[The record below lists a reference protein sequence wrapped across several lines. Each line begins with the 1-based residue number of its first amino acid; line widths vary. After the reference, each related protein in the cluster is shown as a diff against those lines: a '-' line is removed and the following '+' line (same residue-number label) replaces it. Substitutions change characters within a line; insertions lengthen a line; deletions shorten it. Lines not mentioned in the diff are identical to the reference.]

1 MNLTEKILI
10 LFVNYLCKIF
20 YYILY
25 PFKLILSL
33 FFIIFQRPY
42 SFFFLLNYFLLLAPG
57 ILLFSITINYNI
69 LISNNNYLIFNI
81 LLLISLSL
89 NYIYNYKIYS
99 IYQEHILNKNKI
111 NIIDFNVKIFF
122 EMFKNFIYAH
132 KSLIMFILILLYN
145 VIISSYIL
153 FKYNRNYFIHI
164 PIENSIIFIIIIVN
178 LIFSL
183 GNLFIYFLFFFTL
196 FLYAKYNNNNKNY
209 KNNNIP
215 EFILILMDFF
225 IFLKL
230 FDYNQIFIKNENN
243 NYFGNNETTQNTN
256 VNTMQLEKNKQNN

>member
-1 MNLTEKILI
+1 MNLTEKIII
-10 LFVNYLCKIF
+10 LFINYLCKIF

-33 FFIIFQRPY
+33 FFLIFQRPY

-57 ILLFSITINYNI
+57 ILLFSITINYKI

-89 NYIYNYKIYS
+89 NYVYNYKIYS
-99 IYQEHILNKNKI
+99 IYQEHVLNKNKI
-111 NIIDFNVKIFF
+111 NIIDFNVKKFF
-122 EMFKNFIYAH
+122 EIFNNFICSH
-132 KSLIMFILILLYN
+132 KSLIIFILILIYN

-153 FKYNRNYFIHI
+153 FKYNKKYFIHI
-164 PIENSIIFIIIIVN
+164 PIENSIIFIIVIVN

-183 GNLFIYFLFFFTL
+183 GNLFIYFLLFFTL
-196 FLYAKYNNNNKNY
+196 FLYAKYNNNIKNNKN
-209 KNNNIP
+209 KIP
-215 EFILILMDFF
+215 DFILNLIDFF

>member
-10 LFVNYLCKIF
+10 LFINYLCKIF

-33 FFIIFQRPY
+33 FFKIFQRPY

-57 ILLFSITINYNI
+57 ILLFSITINYKI
-69 LISNNNYLIFNI
+69 LISNNNYLIYNI

-89 NYIYNYKIYS
+89 NYIYNYKIYT

-111 NIIDFNVKIFF
+111 NIIDFNVKKFF
-122 EMFKNFIYAH
+122 EIFNNFIYNH
-132 KSLIMFILILLYN
+132 KSLIIFFLILIYN
-145 VIISSYIL
+145 IIISSYIL
-153 FKYNRNYFIHI
+153 FIYNKNYFIHI

-183 GNLFIYFLFFFTL
+183 GNLFIYILLFFTL
-196 FLYAKYNNNNKNY
+196 FLYAKYIDDNKNNKN
-209 KNNNIP
+209 NIP
-215 EFILILMDFF
+215 DFIFILLDFF
-225 IFLKL
+225 NFLKL
-230 FDYNQIFIKNENN
+230 FDSNKIFIKNESNN
-243 NYFGNNETTQNTN
+243 FFSNNETTQNTN
-256 VNTMQLEKNKQNN
+256 LNTMQLEKNKQNN

>member
-10 LFVNYLCKIF
+10 LFINYLCKIF

-33 FFIIFQRPY
+33 FFKIFQRPY

-57 ILLFSITINYNI
+57 ILLFSITINYKI
-69 LISNNNYLIFNI
+69 LISNNNFLIYNI

-89 NYIYNYKIYS
+89 NYIFNYKIYT

-111 NIIDFNVKIFF
+111 NINDFNVKKFF
-122 EMFKNFIYAH
+122 EIFKNFIYNH
-132 KSLIMFILILLYN
+132 KSLIIFILILIYN
-145 VIISSYIL
+145 VIISTYIL
-153 FKYNRNYFIHI
+153 IIYNKNYFIHI

-183 GNLFIYFLFFFTL
+183 GNLFIYILLFFTL
-196 FLYAKYNNNNKNY
+196 FLYAKYIEYNK
-209 KNNNIP
+209 NNIP
-215 EFILILMDFF
+215 DFIFALLDFF
-225 IFLKL
+225 NFLKL
-230 FDYNQIFIKNENN
+230 FDSNKIFIKNENN
-243 NYFGNNETTQNTN
+243 NFFSNNETTQNTN
-256 VNTMQLEKNKQNN
+256 LNTMQLEKNKQNN